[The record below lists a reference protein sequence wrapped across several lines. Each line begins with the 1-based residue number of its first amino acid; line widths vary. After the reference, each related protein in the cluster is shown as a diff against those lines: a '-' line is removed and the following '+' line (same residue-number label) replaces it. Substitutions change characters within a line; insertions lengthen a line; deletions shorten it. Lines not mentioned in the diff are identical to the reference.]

1 MSWGF
6 YDWSGRT
13 IERHRAEVRALL
25 GFRECSLT
33 DQDAGVEWLIE
44 HVTVAEQRP
53 DQVRAELLG
62 WMRGVRVEPP
72 TAGRQ
77 DRMVRS
83 ALDRGERTLIDR
95 VGVRLP
101 AEARGRLDGL
111 VFGVPDDP

>member
-1 MSWGF
+1 M
-6 YDWSGRT
+6 
-13 IERHRAEVRALL
+13 ERHRAEVRALL